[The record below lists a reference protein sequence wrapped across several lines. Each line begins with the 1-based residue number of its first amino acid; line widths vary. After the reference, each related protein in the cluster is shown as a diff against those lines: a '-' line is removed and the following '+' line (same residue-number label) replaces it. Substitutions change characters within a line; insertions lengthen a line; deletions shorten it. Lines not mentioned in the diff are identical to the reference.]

1 MLKTGLIV
9 RRISILLL
17 AFMSLSGI
25 VPGQRRVIAGAEQN
39 QREMLQRQG
48 HGSIIT
54 GTVTDTGGVPMAG
67 ASVVL
72 TDAGMGVATDN
83 EGRYALRGLRD
94 GTYNL
99 RISFTGFES
108 LDTVVVVKGTAVTDA
123 SLREALYVAAEVIVR
138 GSRAGARTPMAHSTV
153 SSDELRER
161 DLTRDMPFLLSLTPS
176 VVETSDAGTGI
187 GYTSLR
193 IRGTDASRINI
204 TLDGIPLNDAESQQ
218 VFWVDLPDLASSTG
232 SVQVQRGV
240 GTSTNGAG
248 AFGASVNISTMTP
261 PVDAGASA
269 DMSYGSFNSSRL
281 TAKAWTGMLG
291 DRFSMMVRAS
301 QIKSDGFVEHSAAD
315 IKSAMVSGLWSAPS
329 DMIRFNMITGSQTT
343 GISWWGVPVEVL
355 PDNRRYNPAGEYV
368 DAEGVTRYYE
378 DETDVYTQNHYHLF
392 HTHTFAGRVSLNTG
406 LHLTTGTGYY
416 EEQKSDRDPEE
427 YGIAD
432 LLPYEPAVTGT
443 DMVQRKW
450 LDNLFYGAVLS
461 LVKQGA
467 TTEWT
472 LGGALNRYDGDH
484 YGTILWMEYPGE
496 VFPGYEWYRNN
507 GVKDEANLY
516 GKVNTSLTGSLSGFL
531 DMQLRHISYR
541 FEGPDDDLKDL
552 TSGHRF
558 LFFNPKAGFFWSNG
572 SGSEAFISAAVA
584 HREPT
589 RSDFKDA
596 AGDPSAT
603 PGRERLTDFEGGY
616 TFRTSAAALGINIY
630 YMHYLDQLVPTGKI
644 SNTGYPIMTNVPESY
659 RAGVEFSGS
668 YRPSPLAAVK
678 MNLTLSRSRIND
690 FRNYYFNYNTDD
702 WSEEYTYSDLGTVD
716 IAYSPRVTGSAELEV
731 NPAERLS
738 FILTGKYVGKQYF
751 DNTMSDDRALDPYF
765 VSNISAAY
773 VFSMKKAGELMLRF
787 AVNNLFNA
795 VYESNA
801 YGGMWTE
808 DGVEKTWAYFFPQAG
823 INWMA
828 GISLSF

>member
-94 GTYNL
+94 GTYSL

-248 AFGASVNISTMTP
+248 AFGASVNISSLIP
-261 PVDAGASA
+261 PVEPGASA
-269 DMSYGSFNSSRL
+269 EMSYGSFNTSRL
-281 TAKAWTGMLG
+281 SAKAWTGMLG
-291 DRFSMMVRAS
+291 DRFSMIVRAS
-301 QIKSDGFVEHSAAD
+301 DIHSDGYIDHSSAD
-315 IKSAMVSGLWSAPS
+315 IRSATVSGLWSGPS
-329 DMIRFNMITGSQTT
+329 DMIRFNLITGSQTT
-343 GISWWGVPVEVL
+343 GISWWGVPAEIL
-355 PDNRRYNPAGEYV
+355 PDDRRYNPAGEYV
-368 DAEGVTRYYE
+368 DGSGISRYYE

-392 HTHTFAGRVSLNTG
+392 HTHQFPGRVTLSTG
-406 LHLTTGTGYY
+406 LHLTTGLGYY
-416 EEQKSDRDPEE
+416 EEQNSDVSPFE
-427 YGIAD
+427 YGISD
-432 LLPYEPAVTGT
+432 MYPIDVVIGET
-443 DMVQRKW
+443 DIVQRKW
-450 LDNLFYGAVLS
+450 LDNLFYGAVWS
-461 LVKQGA
+461 LFKQGA
-467 TTEWT
+467 STELS

-484 YGTILWMEYPGE
+484 YGTILWLEKPGD
-496 VFPGYEWYRNN
+496 VYPGYEWYRNT
-507 GVKDEANLY
+507 GVKDEVNIY
-516 GKVNTSLTGSLSGFL
+516 GKVNRTLTGNLNGFIDL
-531 DMQLRHISYR
+531 QLRHISYR
-541 FEGPDDDLKDL
+541 FTGPDADMKELDG
-552 TSGHRF
+552 SHRF
-558 LFFNPKAGFFWSNG
+558 LFFNPKAGLFWNNG
-572 SGSEAFISAAVA
+572 NGSEAFVSVAVA

-589 RSDFKDA
+589 RADYKDA

-616 TFRTSAAALGINIY
+616 AFRTSSAALGVNLY
-630 YMHYLDQLVPTGKI
+630 YMMYLDQLVPTGKI
-644 SNTGYPIMTNVPESY
+644 STTGYPIMTNVPESF
-659 RAGVEFSGS
+659 RAGVEISGS
-668 YRPSPLAAVK
+668 YRPSPLAALK
-678 MNLTLSRSRIND
+678 MNLTLSRSRIRD

-702 WSEEYTYSDLGTVD
+702 WGEEYVYRDLGTVD
-716 IAYSPRVTGSAELEV
+716 IAYSPRVTGSAELEL
-731 NPAERLS
+731 NPLKRLS
-738 FILTGKYVGKQYF
+738 LNLTGKYVGKQYF
-751 DNTMSDDRALDPYF
+751 DNTMSEARGIDPYF
-765 VSNISAAY
+765 VSNLAASY
-773 VFSMKKAGELMLRF
+773 GFDLRKAGELRLRF
-787 AVNNLFNA
+787 TLNNLFNA
-795 VYESNA
+795 EYENNA

-808 DGVEKTWAYFFPQAG
+808 DGNEKTWAYYFPQAG

-828 GISLSF
+828 GISLTF